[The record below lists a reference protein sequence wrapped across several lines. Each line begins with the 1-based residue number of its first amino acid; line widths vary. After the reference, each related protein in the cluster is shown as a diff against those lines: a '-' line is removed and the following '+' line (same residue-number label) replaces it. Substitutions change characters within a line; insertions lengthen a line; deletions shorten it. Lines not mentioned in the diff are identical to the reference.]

1 MAQKLFLDTILVFS
15 KYIPEYYDVVRP
27 EYFDN
32 VHLKMIYKAI
42 VGVYM
47 EGKEPEIWS
56 VKEYLLANN
65 MALPDTLAVLETIG
79 TQPSLPNIRQFADKI
94 YQDFLSRQTEAKL
107 INAIEDIKKLDAGR
121 VYDQLKYDLDTLMDS
136 RTNPARDLSE
146 IIETGETYRRALA
159 DGKIK
164 KSIITIPILKDC
176 LPFLTR
182 KNYVFIISYVRT
194 GKTTLAIDLSV
205 NLIKNGDKGI
215 YFTLESNADNLANR
229 FISQMCDVSYK
240 YIEDTS
246 AFGNPILEDK
256 YKRGKQELI
265 AYQDNF
271 IIRDDVFE
279 LESIFNY
286 AIFQKRKNGL
296 DFIVIDYLGLLD
308 FKGQEEYK
316 ALTEI
321 SKRIAK
327 FKKQHDLN
335 VIALQ
340 QIPNSFL
347 NSDRNPNMIPGKSSG
362 QMAADCDIAIFLER
376 QDYKERIAK
385 LHIMKNKLM
394 GKVLTGDIYYSKHWN
409 TFISLEEFGT
419 ETLHND

>member
-1 MAQKLFLDTILVFS
+1 MAQKLFLDTILCFS
-15 KYIPEYYDVVRP
+15 GFIPEYYDQVRP

-65 MALPDTLAVLETIG
+65 MALPETLAVLETIG
-79 TQPSLPNIRQFADKI
+79 TNPSLPNLKDFADKI

-121 VYDQLKYDLDTLMDS
+121 VYEQLKYDLDTLMDS
-136 RTNPARDLSE
+136 RTSGARELSE
-146 IIETGETYRRALA
+146 IIETGETYRRELA
-159 DGKIK
+159 GGKIK
-164 KSIITIPILKDC
+164 KAMIEIPVLKDC
-176 LPFLTR
+176 IPFLTR

-194 GKTTLAIDLSV
+194 GKTTLAIDLSM

-229 FISQMCDVSYK
+229 FIAQLCDISYK
-240 YIEDTS
+240 SIEDTT
-246 AFGNPILEDK
+246 AFTNPLTEEN
-256 YKRGKQELI
+256 YKRGKQNLI
-265 AYQDNF
+265 AYENNL
-271 IIRDDVFE
+271 IIRDDVFD
-279 LESIFNY
+279 LDSIFNF

-308 FKGQEEYK
+308 FKGLDEYK

-327 FKKQHDLN
+327 FKKKHDLN

-340 QIPNSFL
+340 QIPNAFL
-347 NSDRNPNMIPGKSSG
+347 DKDRNSNMIPGKSSG
-362 QMAADCDIAIFLER
+362 QMSADCDVALFLER
-376 QDYKERIAK
+376 TDYKERKAQ
-385 LHIMKNKLM
+385 LHVMKNKLM
-394 GKVLTGDIYYSKHWN
+394 GKVLTGDIYYSKHWT
-409 TFISLEEFGT
+409 TFISKEEYDLEPKYV
-419 ETLHND
+419 D